1 MEDMSAYISAMGQ
14 LAQTKKPKVMA
25 PGGVQGSTPA
35 PSKIRSDNGVTDSAF
50 VQQIIQAAQAMN
62 QEQMGMQ
69 SQFGMQ
75 PPAPLPTGQPPTPAP
90 APGQP
95 ATPQDGMGGLAQM
108 FAQLGGNR

>member
-25 PGGVQGSTPA
+25 PGGVQGSTPG

-50 VQQIIQAAQAMN
+50 IQQIIQAAQAMN

-69 SQFGMQ
+69 SQSGMQ
-75 PPAPLPTGQPPTPAP
+75 PPAPLPTGQPPSQP